1 MRATI
6 EKYTTLPERLCQLAE
21 EASEL
26 SQAALK
32 YRRAL
37 TGENPTPVTPDEA
50 RENLLEET
58 ADVLLCLAL
67 CGVNTRA
74 RTPDGDEIG
83 RIFRLK
89 LKRWG
94 QRLAAAHGGEKCPKS

>member
-6 EKYTTLPERLCQLAE
+6 EKYLSMPERLCQLAE
-21 EASEL
+21 EAAEL

-32 YRRAL
+32 YRRSL
-37 TGENPTPVTPDEA
+37 TGANPTPTDPDEA

-67 CGVNTRA
+67 CDVNIRA
-74 RTPDGDEIG
+74 RSPDGEKIAQ
-83 RIFRLK
+83 IFRRK

-94 QRLAAAHGGEKCPKS
+94 HRLQAVHGGFE